1 MASPLLRAAQA
12 AIKAATAV
20 GATKSGT
27 LRRVTSVYAPTTGTN
42 ETVTTEYAWTGVLE
56 SYTERQT
63 GGDGLSGNVLTSD
76 RKWTAAAAD
85 LPATVE
91 PTPETD
97 KLVVGGVTYSIVN
110 AKQDPAGALWI
121 VQVRR

>member
-27 LRRVTSVYAPTTGTN
+27 LRRVTSVYAPATGTN

-56 SYTERQT
+56 LGTN
-63 GGDGLSGNVLTSD
+63 LSGNVEGALG
-76 RKWTAAAAD
+76 RWTAAASD
-85 LPATVE
+85 LPVT

-97 KLVVGGVTYSIVN
+97 KLVVGSLTYSILSPS
-110 AKQDPAGALWI
+110 QDPAAALWI
-121 VQVRR
+121 MGIGR